1 MAAMVTPTNGPTA
14 PESPSFLGVVVMVLI
29 VIGLFTVAGW
39 LLGAAWSLIRL
50 GLLVAA
56 VAAVVWAIKA
66 VRS

>member
-1 MAAMVTPTNGPTA
+1 MDAMATPINGPTPPKPPA
-14 PESPSFLGVVVMVLI
+14 FLGIVVMVLV

-39 LLGAAWSLIRL
+39 MLGAAWSLIRL